1 MILINGLGDSVT
13 VTILVCGGETGDLFL
28 LKKLSLLLNLCP
40 HPHMWAWA
48 AGSIKKLSWVQMAE
62 MRFLCRVAWLAVCIR
77 VRSLIIWEHCR
88 IERRQLKWFGHHVR
102 MPLGQLFGRAVLDN
116 SNWTETQWARIR
128 TYLRYC
134 ISQFAWENS
143 GNPLRR
149 MWYQWPWE

>member
-1 MILINGLGDSVT
+1 
-13 VTILVCGGETGDLFL
+13 
-28 LKKLSLLLNLCP
+28 
-40 HPHMWAWA
+40 MWSWA

-128 TYLRYC
+128 TCLRYY

-149 MWYQWPWE
+149 MWYQWPWEWEVWTELLILLKPWPHQEKWKENDNEYLGANFYLSDLLNTI